1 MKILSAA
8 LATAGAFALAL
19 AGAAPAMAA
28 GRDIDPGDSMY
39 TISCDA
45 LVDDYNDWQFMSV
58 AAATAVSTP
67 IGDGTGNQ
75 DLASCANQPAYDAS
89 TGKSYY
95 VQLTFDGE
103 SSHWALA
110 SVNVTT
116 GASATIAEF
125 LFENGEFPTLVR
137 IDAIAIAPNGTAY
150 AIGDGTL
157 WSLDLTNATV
167 EPIGETLSAQAF
179 ASDPRTGEFYAI
191 EYGGDVYSFDDI
203 ANSGAVT
210 FVGSITHPD
219 LDLDGDVTGVR
230 ALQIDGGGTFW
241 IVVDTR
247 EGFSDLWSFTPATL
261 TSPVL
266 SGLLTDD
273 PFFSQALLIIPGAAL
288 AATGADLSLA
298 PYLAGGAA
306 LAVIAG
312 GAVLLIRRRRA

>member
-45 LVDDYNDWQFMSV
+45 LVDIYNDWQLMSV
-58 AAATAVSTP
+58 APTTAVSTP

-75 DLASCANQPAYDAS
+75 DLDSCADQPAYDAS

-95 VQLTFDGE
+95 VQITFDGE
-103 SSHWALA
+103 VHWALA
-110 SVNVTT
+110 SVNVST
-116 GASATIAEF
+116 GASTTVAEF
-125 LFENGEFPTLVR
+125 LWENGEFPTLPR
-137 IDAIAIAPNGTAY
+137 IDAIAIAPDGTAY

-157 WSLDLTNATV
+157 WTLDLTNATV

-288 AATGADLSLA
+288 AATGADLSLV

>member
-39 TISCDA
+39 TISCD
-45 LVDDYNDWQFMSV
+45 DIYNDWQLLSV
-58 AAATAVSTP
+58 EASTAVSTG
-67 IGDGTGNQ
+67 IGDGTGND
-75 DLASCANQPAYDAS
+75 DLGGCANQPAYDAS

-95 VQLTFDGE
+95 VQITFDGE
-103 SSHWALA
+103 NVHWALA

-116 GASATIAEF
+116 GASTTVAEF
-125 LFENGEFPTLVR
+125 LWENGEFPTLVR
-137 IDAIAIAPNGTAY
+137 IDAIAIAPDGTAY

-157 WSLDLTNATV
+157 WSLDLANATV
-167 EPIGETLSAQAF
+167 EPIGETLNAYAF

-203 ANSGAVT
+203 ANSGAAT

-288 AATGADLSLA
+288 AATGADLSIV

-312 GAVLLIRRRRA
+312 GAALLIRRRRA